1 MKNTRI
7 KIGGFG
13 GQGIV
18 LAGYIMGKAASI
30 HDKLNATLTQ
40 SYGPESRG
48 SSCSAQLII
57 GDEEIDYPKVSRP
70 DILLVMSQEAYDK
83 FTPELSGEG
92 ILIYD
97 EDLAKP
103 TNNLGK
109 KVRVYSIP
117 ATRYAEEMGKK
128 IVANIIMLGFFT
140 SITDMI
146 SVPAMEHSIRE
157 STPKGFTDLN
167 IKAFERGFET
177 GTNRIK
183 NDPGN

>member
-1 MKNTRI
+1 MKNKKI

-18 LAGYIMGKAASI
+18 LAGYILGKAASL
-30 HDKLNATLTQ
+30 HDEKNATLTQ

-57 GDEEIDYPKVSRP
+57 GNEEIDYPKVSHP
-70 DILLVMSQEAYDK
+70 DLLMIMSQEAYDK
-83 FTPELSGEG
+83 FTPELAKGG
-92 ILIYD
+92 TLLYD

-103 TNNLGK
+103 TNNFGK
-109 KVRVYSIP
+109 TTKVYSIP

-140 SITDMI
+140 AVSQLVSPGAMEKAIRT
-146 SVPAMEHSIRE
+146 SVPKDFE
-157 STPKGFTDLN
+157 DLN
-167 IKAFERGFET
+167 IKAFERGYES
-177 GTNRIK
+177 GLNKIK
-183 NDPGN
+183 KK